1 MDKWKDCKN
10 MLIIRLDNMGDL
22 IMNNAALQQIKANMP
37 HCKITLL
44 ASEMAIPIIPF
55 LGTVDAYIQ
64 YDAPWMKLSNQDSAA
79 RTEALVANIKE
90 KQFDSCIIFNVYSQ
104 NPMAAI
110 LLAYLAGIPKRAA
123 YMRENPYSLLTH
135 WVPDKEPLFQVKHQI
150 TRDLELV
157 KYLGISHLSSCL
169 PTLKMPSGRLSIFL
183 PKPDLK
189 RVILNYD
196 VSEEKRR
203 IPIEVARE
211 LLEKL
216 LGLNFQV
223 VLVGKENNG
232 YLRSCSSVDSSPK
245 LVNLIGKTSVRD
257 LLLVVQQAD
266 AVITVNT
273 GVAHISCAL
282 QRPTLVLYAQTNP
295 QHIPWSRDSDFILY
309 PVSPSARSKNTI
321 NIFVDKQN
329 RDSKIVPLTTAVIL
343 KKFQALLGR
352 SGPKKELM
360 EEDG

>member
-1 MDKWKDCKN
+1 MDEWKDCKN

-22 IMNNAALQQIKANMP
+22 IMNNAAFQQIKTNMP

-64 YDAPWMKLSNQDSAA
+64 YDAPWMKLGNQDSATY
-79 RTEALVANIKE
+79 TEALIADIRE
-90 KQFDSCIIFNVYSQ
+90 KQFDACIIFNVYSQ

-110 LLAYLAGIPKRAA
+110 MLAYLAGIPKRAA
-123 YMRENPYSLLTH
+123 YMRENPYTLLTQ
-135 WVPDKEPLFQVKHQI
+135 WIPDKEPLFQVRHQI

-157 KYLGISHLSSCL
+157 KYLGISTLNSSL
-169 PTLKMPSGRLSIFL
+169 PTLQIPSGRFPIFVSN
-183 PKPDLK
+183 PAFKP
-189 RVILNYD
+189 VILNYD

-203 IPIEVARE
+203 IPIEVARA
-211 LLEKL
+211 LIEKL
-216 LGLNFQV
+216 IELNFQV
-223 VLVGKENNG
+223 VLVGKGNND
-232 YLRSCSSVDSSPK
+232 YLRSCSSTPNSQN
-245 LVNLIGKTSVRD
+245 LVNLIGTTSVRD
-257 LLLVVQQAD
+257 LLLLVQQAA

-295 QHIPWSRDSDFILY
+295 QHIPWSRDSDFVLY

-329 RDSKIVPLTTAVIL
+329 GTTKIAPLTTDVIL
-343 KKFQALLGR
+343 EKFHALLERTGLKR
-352 SGPKKELM
+352 KLM
-360 EEDG
+360 EEGD

>member
-44 ASEMAIPIIPF
+44 ASKMAIPIIPF

-282 QRPTLVLYAQTNP
+282 QRTTLVLYAQSNP

-309 PVSPSARSKNTI
+309 PVSPSALSKNTI

-329 RDSKIVPLTTAVIL
+329 RGSKIVPLTTAVIL

-352 SGPKKELM
+352 NGTKKELM